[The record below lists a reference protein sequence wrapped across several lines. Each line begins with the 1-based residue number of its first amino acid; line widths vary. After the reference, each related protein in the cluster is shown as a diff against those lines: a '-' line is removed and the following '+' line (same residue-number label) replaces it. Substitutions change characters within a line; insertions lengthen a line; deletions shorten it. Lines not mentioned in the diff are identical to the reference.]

1 MNQLMETCDDES
13 CRRHI
18 RQSPQGSD
26 QGVLSAVGRHL
37 GLVLLVT
44 AAWCLAAGIYLT
56 FATRA
61 YTSRAKLSIEPAGPR
76 VLSGDDRQLAR
87 SPGYVAQQCD
97 VILSAPVLRDA
108 VAGLVP
114 DDRAC
119 LAGAS
124 DPVELLKRDLDVS
137 AGKKDDVI
145 TISLESPDPRLAA
158 RVVGNVVTAYL
169 AHRAG
174 QQQAASREVLRILRK
189 EMALREEELAAAQNA
204 LVEFGRQSGL
214 ALVSEKTDMAT
225 QQLSRLFQAL
235 TEAHLATIT
244 ARTNQEAVE
253 ALANDPGKLR
263 LLAESLG
270 LFDRQVLS
278 DIYQPQLVVER
289 GRMEVELA
297 SLRQELTDE
306 HPSVQGLKARLAII
320 VSEQARQAR
329 DLTERCVDM
338 AHQQH
343 QAAQSR
349 EAGIRQSIQQ
359 QQQIGQQSGA
369 DFARYTLLQ
378 AKVHQAERFCDVVKG
393 RIMETSAAQ
402 EAGAMDVRII
412 EPVYTGPLATRPKTA
427 ASLASAGGAGLMLG
441 ALLAL
446 FRDRRRR
453 RRDEV
458 LSRGTRRVR
467 TIGRIPLVST
477 ESDRRGLVHCASLWP
492 TSDLAGA
499 YRSVAAE
506 LHFRCRGARSL
517 MLTSSKGAVGTTT
530 LACNLAQ
537 ILAQSGKRTLLVD
550 AAFDHPSLHEVFGV
564 DGQRGLADVLRGTA
578 SLRKAVAPTSVE
590 GLHLLPAGLNCA
602 AMAKDL
608 AGKPMRGAIRSLSR
622 SYDVVLIDAPPV
634 ACRTQPA
641 AMASCCDG
649 TILVAT
655 ARQIDSGA
663 IGDAALWLQRFG
675 ATVVGVVS
683 SPAPDCP
690 KAEVSQKRADIQ
702 RPAAARRVDRG
713 AL

>member
-1 MNQLMETCDDES
+1 MNQLMETSDDES
-13 CRRHI
+13 YWRHI
-18 RQSPQGSD
+18 RQSPQVND
-26 QGVLSAVGRHL
+26 QGVISAVEWHWA
-37 GLVLLVT
+37 LVLLVT
-44 AAWCLAAGIYLT
+44 FAWCLAAGIYVT

-61 YTSRAKLSIEPAGPR
+61 YTSTAKLSIEPTGPR
-76 VLSGDDRQLAR
+76 LLSGDDRQLAR
-87 SPGYVAQQCD
+87 SAGYVAQQCN
-97 VILSAPVLRDA
+97 VITSAPVLRDA
-108 VAGLVP
+108 VARLIP
-114 DDRAC
+114 DDQASF
-119 LAGAS
+119 AGTS
-124 DPVELLKRDLDVS
+124 DPVEFLKKGLDVS
-137 AGKKDDVI
+137 ASKKDDVI
-145 TISLESPDPRLAA
+145 TISLESPDPQQGA
-158 RVVGNVVTAYL
+158 RVVSNVVTAYL
-169 AHRAG
+169 DHRAG
-174 QQQAASREVLRILRK
+174 QQQATSREVLRILRK
-189 EMALREEELAAAQNA
+189 EMAVREEELAATQNA
-204 LVEFGRQSGL
+204 LVESGRQSGL
-214 ALVSEKTDMAT
+214 ALVSEKTDMAS

-235 TEAHLATIT
+235 TEAQLATIT
-244 ARTNQEAVE
+244 AQTNHEAIK

-306 HPSVQGLKARLAII
+306 HPSVQGLKAKLAIV

-329 DLTERCVDM
+329 DLTERCVDI

-343 QAAQSR
+343 QAARSR
-349 EAGIRQSIQQ
+349 EASIRQSIQQ
-359 QQQIGQQSGA
+359 QQQIGQQSNA
-369 DFARYTLLQ
+369 DLAEYTLLQ
-378 AKVHQAERFCDVVKG
+378 TKVRQAERFCDVIKS

-412 EPVYTGPLATRPKTA
+412 EPVYTGRLATRPKTA
-427 ASLASAGGAGLMLG
+427 ASLAAAGGVGVMLG
-441 ALLAL
+441 TLLAL

-453 RRDEV
+453 RAEV
-458 LSRGTRRVR
+458 LSRGTRRVG
-467 TIGRIPLVST
+467 TIGQVPLVST
-477 ESDRRGLVHCASLWP
+477 ESDRRTLVHCVSLLP

-499 YRSVAAE
+499 YRAVAAE

-530 LACNLAQ
+530 LASNLAQ

-564 DGQRGLADVLRGTA
+564 DGQCGLADVLRGTVA
-578 SLRKAVAPTSVE
+578 LRKAVAPTAVE

-602 AMAKDL
+602 EMAKDL
-608 AGKPMRGAIRSLSR
+608 AGKSMRGTIRSLSK
-622 SYDVVLIDAPPV
+622 SYDVVLIDAQPM
-634 ACRTQPA
+634 ACRTQPG
-641 AMASCCDG
+641 AMASYCDG

-655 ARQIDSGA
+655 AEQIDSGT

-683 SPAPDCP
+683 SPALNSP
-690 KAEVSQKRADIQ
+690 KAEVSHQRADIQ
-702 RPAAARRVDRG
+702 ELAAVQRVDRG